1 MCGLMS
7 RKKALPVSK
16 KNNRIAEEAPID
28 ALDREKKIM
37 NSIANVSILM
47 MSIMMGAFSE
57 LMVNMTGAA
66 ASGMAGAVGGEEV
79 EAKVKEEVKQK
90 LPEANEKMKTMV
102 SEIRKD
108 IYTQFE
114 QKRKE
119 IEPFLSD
126 PVFDAGPKIIEKYD
140 FNLPKLTEEL
150 DDASL
155 AQYTKLIM
163 SEDPKFGK
171 MFKALTEWMNR
182 LPKEPEKEKIS

>member
-1 MCGLMS
+1 MS
-7 RKKALPVSK
+7 RKKDLLVGK

-57 LMVNMTGAA
+57 LMVNMTGAV

-79 EAKVKEEVKQK
+79 EEKVKEEVKQK

-102 SEIRKD
+102 SDIRKD
-108 IYTQFE
+108 IYVQFE

-126 PVFDAGPKIIEKYD
+126 SVFDVGPKIIDKYD

-150 DDASL
+150 DDISL
-155 AQYTKLIM
+155 AQYSKLIM
-163 SEDPKFGK
+163 TEDPKFGE
-171 MFKALTEWMNR
+171 MFKALTEWMNT
-182 LPKEPEKEKIS
+182 LPQSPKSPKP